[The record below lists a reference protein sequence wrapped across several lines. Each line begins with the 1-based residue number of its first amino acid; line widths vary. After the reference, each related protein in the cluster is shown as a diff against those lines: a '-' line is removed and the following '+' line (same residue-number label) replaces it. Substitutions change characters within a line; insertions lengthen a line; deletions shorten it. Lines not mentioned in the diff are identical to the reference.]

1 MNTYDIKCGSRA
13 AALSRLEE
21 FENAKKQGLYPC
33 MKFTVEGDRIWVADD
48 DELNCKIK
56 FWRDS
61 IRYVKILSV
70 CGGVPHTEYNKEEN
84 RLTFFVHNVNEY
96 VLRLKKDFALKEQ
109 VSRTMWELA

>member
-13 AALSRLEE
+13 AAISRLEE

-33 MKFTVEGDRIWVADD
+33 MKFTIENDRIWVADD
-48 DELNCKIK
+48 DELNRKIK

-61 IRYVKILSV
+61 IRFVKILSV
-70 CGGVPHTEYNKEEN
+70 CGGVPHTEYNKEES
-84 RLTFFVHNVNEY
+84 RLTFFVHNVGEY
-96 VLRLKKDFALKEQ
+96 VRRLKKDFALKEQ